1 MVDGPCPIKMND
13 ILNILFSCAD
23 VPVIVATVV
32 PVIVVI
38 LIIAM
43 VFILYRRKPQLFNCS
58 KNTNHEWRSVDK
70 TGNVI
75 LSKNSDTLKIA
86 TDLAAAD
93 VRGLTE
99 EFSRLEAEVRE
110 TILPNVKTSV
120 GMAEENRKHNRY
132 KDIGER

>member
-1 MVDGPCPIKMND
+1 M
-13 ILNILFSCAD
+13 
-23 VPVIVATVV
+23 ATVV

-38 LIIAM
+38 LIMAV
-43 VFILYRRKPQLFNCS
+43 VFILYRRKPQLLNCS

-99 EFSRLEAEVRE
+99 EFSRLEAEVRGS
-110 TILPNVKTSV
+110 IVPNVKTSV
-120 GMAEENRKHNRY
+120 GLAEENRKHNRY
-132 KDIGER
+132 KDIGERKNWFLMYFNVIYFQYLMMTIW